1 MKLDKIMGHFD
12 NAAYEMNL
20 NIRIKDEAL
29 APTEEIMAVA
39 NLIGNPDLIPLPVVM
54 TVIHDLLVDI
64 ANKTGQE
71 LDTILK
77 DISDINEEYPLELED
92 KIKYEL
98 R

>member
-1 MKLDKIMGHFD
+1 MKLDKIMGHWD
-12 NAAYEMNL
+12 NAAYEMNF
-20 NIRIKDEAL
+20 NIRIKEEAL
-29 APTEEIMAVA
+29 KPTAEIMAVA
-39 NLIGNPDLIPLPVVM
+39 HLIGNPDLIPLPVVM

-77 DISDINEEYPLELED
+77 DIRAINEEYPVELED